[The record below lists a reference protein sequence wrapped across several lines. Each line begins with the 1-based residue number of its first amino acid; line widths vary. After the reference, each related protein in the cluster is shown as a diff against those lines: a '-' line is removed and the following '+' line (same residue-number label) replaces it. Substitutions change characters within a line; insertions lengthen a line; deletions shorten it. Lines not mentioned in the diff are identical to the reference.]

1 MRTSI
6 LSLVCGLCLLGCS
19 PDAGPSGQK
28 TASVND
34 TASTGSTGAGEDTA
48 GDPAGDTG
56 DTGDTGEPEVPL
68 DADFVMDS
76 VRLLPS
82 SQGFDLN
89 GDGEPDNALSLL
101 FENELIGDA
110 LGGSPNGYIADS
122 VARGELLVMLDFS
135 NLGSFIDDRQA
146 GIDMLLGA
154 SESGSE
160 RFDGDATFQ
169 VRCGSLAEDG
179 SAASTFDNVQVASG
193 ALSGAPGE
201 FLFLMPFAID
211 TTVLLR
217 QSRIEG
223 TMEPD
228 GTGIRS
234 GTLGGSITFGD
245 LREVVR
251 NDPEI
256 GPEFARIML
265 SILEAMLD
273 VDQDGD
279 GEADALSAMFQFTAV
294 SGTIDREAP
303 CVTD

>member
-1 MRTSI
+1 MRTST
-6 LSLVCGLCLLGCS
+6 LSLVCGFCLLGCS
-19 PDAGPSGQK
+19 PDAGPSDQK

-34 TASTGSTGAGEDTA
+34 TASAGPTGAEDDTA
-48 GDPAGDTG
+48 GDAA
-56 DTGDTGEPEVPL
+56 GDTGEPEVPL

-76 VRLLPS
+76 LSLLPS

-89 GDGEPDNALSLL
+89 GDGVPDNALSLL
-101 FENELIGDA
+101 FENELIGNA
-110 LGGSPNGYIADS
+110 LGGSPNDYIADS
-122 VARGELLVMLDFS
+122 VARGELLMMLDFS
-135 NLGSFIDDRQA
+135 NLGSFVDDRQV

-154 SESGSE
+154 SERGDA
-160 RFDGDATFQ
+160 RFDGGGTFR
-169 VRCGSLAEDG
+169 VRCGSLSDDG
-179 SAASTFDNVQVASG
+179 LAASTFDNVQVALG

-217 QSRIEG
+217 RSRIEG
-223 TMEPD
+223 TIEPD
-228 GTGIRS
+228 GISIRS
-234 GTLGGSITFGD
+234 GTLGSSIMFGD

-256 GPEFARIML
+256 GPDFARIML
-265 SILEAMLD
+265 SILQAMLD

>member
-1 MRTSI
+1 M
-6 LSLVCGLCLLGCS
+6 
-19 PDAGPSGQK
+19 
-28 TASVND
+28 
-34 TASTGSTGAGEDTA
+34 
-48 GDPAGDTG
+48 
-56 DTGDTGEPEVPL
+56 
-68 DADFVMDS
+68 
-76 VRLLPS
+76 
-82 SQGFDLN
+82 
-89 GDGEPDNALSLL
+89 
-101 FENELIGDA
+101 
-110 LGGSPNGYIADS
+110 
-122 VARGELLVMLDFS
+122 
-135 NLGSFIDDRQA
+135 
-146 GIDMLLGA
+146 
-154 SESGSE
+154 
-160 RFDGDATFQ
+160 
-169 VRCGSLAEDG
+169 
-179 SAASTFDNVQVASG
+179 QVASG

-256 GPEFARIML
+256 GPDFARIML

-279 GEADALSAMFQFTAV
+279 GEADALSAMFQFTAG
-294 SGTIDREAP
+294 SGTIDRQAP
-303 CVTD
+303 CVND